1 MERKEKQPILGVFQH
16 KPRFL
21 NNGGGSCPHMR
32 INFFFKLIIWN
43 FNIFFFMPKTIKQK
57 KFNLKEKKWG
67 AEIWGRSDFW
77 KMGLI
82 CNFLTYE
89 VILANDSSKCSYLEI
104 LKTYIKRIGLVVVND
119 IFTSRLT
126 FDISI
131 TYLNYLQIIL
141 FSQTWMLNI

>member
-1 MERKEKQPILGVFQH
+1 MERKKKQPILGVFQH

-57 KFNLKEKKWG
+57 KRNLKEKKWG

-82 CNFLTYE
+82 RNFFIYE
-89 VILANDSSKCSYLEI
+89 AILANDSSKCLSGWGLSYYKKKCIIIWVKNSWLSI
-104 LKTYIKRIGLVVVND
+104 SVIPCLTPKSRMHTD
-119 IFTSRLT
+119 QPIFS
-126 FDISI
+126 
-131 TYLNYLQIIL
+131 
-141 FSQTWMLNI
+141 